1 LIEQILLF
9 SSFGSQRLKEIARM
23 LIREHQCQL
32 VRMGQANLQMELF
45 RQMGLLQQRRQHPS
59 RILDDGQSVVGF
71 QF

>member
-1 LIEQILLF
+1 
-9 SSFGSQRLKEIARM
+9 M

-32 VRMGQANLQMELF
+32 VRMGQANLQMGLF